1 VFGIFKRF
9 FSNQKAT
16 GGEKDLTTEGA
27 PRQSDG
33 NKNRSSEKNTF
44 EEMKREARE
53 SAEKMSV
60 QMPGDNYF
68 NLLEALQRAIAE
80 RRYEDAAGTAR
91 DSIAPLRKWLKN
103 PKGDG
108 ERLQIRIPALQQGGT
123 MLAITGDRNGLEKL
137 RDLVDEFEHLEAYRP
152 DVVKHLQAIELF
164 NRVRQVIKSK
174 PGVLQNTMKAELG
187 EDDGSHISNL
197 ISWLE
202 KGGEITRAKSGKT
215 YALYMTG
222 MEMSEEDASAIY
234 IEPTRPSSHQ
244 KERRAVRA
252 LELDLGK
259 LDLVPL
265 PPSPNSW
272 SNTVELPATTET
284 FSDPDG
290 TWRDL
295 TVEAIAPPDR
305 PDPSFRKHFTTSE
318 GVLSFD
324 DLAKSKESRGAAGAV
339 MFTPEAGGKTIVRGL
354 KRPPYALDVHPV
366 GKGFASRS
374 KANIL
379 TVYDEK
385 LEVDFETDLSATP
398 EVEANQK
405 RFNLGGAG
413 ADAVLW
419 GDPHLALNCIAL
431 SPKRDRYLYTHADEA
446 WCIDR
451 DGNRLWG
458 IRMPARPVET
468 YSNTFD
474 AGGIGIH
481 AGSTSDIEQALGN
494 MDLQMPITPQE
505 IRERYRALV
514 RQLHPDIN
522 PGGEERM
529 KTVNAAYETL
539 TGASQDELQGKRSA
553 DDLLRFSATITFTFG
568 GGPDRIQAA
577 VFSGSGDTVLLGT
590 SEGRV
595 LRIDRT
601 GRPIALYDVGSAPVR
616 ILETAH
622 YLYIQ
627 TFTRL
632 YVLDGDRLVGLQ
644 DCTTR
649 CDLMVDEGMVLL
661 VENKGVR
668 VLSETGRAVG
678 IALTKSPIRRAGLE
692 NGVLVIET
700 RTHRGRFSGLRG

>member
-1 VFGIFKRF
+1 
-9 FSNQKAT
+9 
-16 GGEKDLTTEGA
+16 
-27 PRQSDG
+27 
-33 NKNRSSEKNTF
+33 
-44 EEMKREARE
+44 
-53 SAEKMSV
+53 MSV

-68 NLLEALQRAIAE
+68 KLLEALQIAIAD
-80 RRYEDAAGTAR
+80 RRYEDAADAAR
-91 DSIAPLRKWLKN
+91 KSIAPLRKWLEN
-103 PKGDG
+103 PRGDG
-108 ERLQIRIPALQQGGT
+108 ERLQIRIPALHQGGT
-123 MLAITGDRNGLEKL
+123 MMAITGDRNGLEKI

-152 DVVKHLQAIELF
+152 DAAKHLQAIELF
-164 NRVRQVIKSK
+164 ERVRQVVKSK
-174 PGVLQNTMKAELG
+174 PGVLQNKMKAELG
-187 EDDGSHISNL
+187 EEDGGHVSNL

-234 IEPTRPSSHQ
+234 TEPTRPGSHQ

-252 LELDLGK
+252 RELDLGK

-265 PPSPNSW
+265 PPSPDSW
-272 SNTVELPATTET
+272 SNTVELPATSET

-295 TVEAIAPPDR
+295 TVEAISPPDR
-305 PDPSFRKHFTTSE
+305 PDPSFRKHFTTRE

-324 DLAKSKESRGAAGAV
+324 DLAKSEESRGAAGAV
-339 MFTPEAGGKTIVRGL
+339 MFTPEAGGKTIVRSL
-354 KRPPYALDVHPV
+354 KRPPYVLDVHPV

-385 LEVDFETDLSATP
+385 LEVDFETDLSVTP

-405 RFNLGGAG
+405 RFDFDGAG
-413 ADAVLW
+413 AGAVLW
-419 GDPHLALNCIAL
+419 GDAHLALNCIAL
-431 SPKRDRYLYTHADEA
+431 SPERDRYLYTHVDEA

-451 DGNRLWG
+451 DGKRLWG

-468 YSNTFD
+468 YSNTID

-481 AGSTSDIEQALGN
+481 VGSTSDIERALGE

-505 IRERYRALV
+505 IRQRYRALV

-522 PGGEERM
+522 PGSEERM

-539 TGASQDELQGKRSA
+539 TGASHDDLEGKGSA

-590 SEGRV
+590 NEGRV
-595 LRIDRT
+595 LRIDQT

-644 DCTTR
+644 DCTTK

-668 VLSETGRAVG
+668 VLSETGRALG
-678 IALTKSPIRRAGLE
+678 MALTKSPIRRAGIE